1 MAVSDT
7 APPKIVLDR
16 VGKSFHGRSGAVAA
30 LAEFSLGVAANTF
43 VSVLGPSGCGKTT
56 VLRLIDGLVQPDT
69 GSVRVD
75 GEAPRP
81 GPKASFV
88 FQSFRLAPWLTVA
101 GNVMLPLEIQG
112 MAAEERRERAARYLA
127 LVGLERFAGSYP
139 NELSGGMKQRVAL
152 ARGLAAEPDILLMDE
167 PFASID
173 AQTRELM
180 QIELMR
186 IWTARKS
193 LVVFVTHSV
202 DEAVLLGDQVVLMSP
217 RPGRVLE
224 VLDVALPR
232 PRWQYDARAE
242 PEFVRLRSYLWERIS
257 SMVLADRNSDFFG
270 RDIGGTTAG
279 ARG

>member
-1 MAVSDT
+1 
-7 APPKIVLDR
+7 
-16 VGKSFHGRSGAVAA
+16 
-30 LAEFSLGVAANTF
+30 VAANTF

>member
-1 MAVSDT
+1 MT
-7 APPKIVLDR
+7 AAPKVVLDR
-16 VGKSFHGRSGAVAA
+16 VGKSFSGRSGSVAA
-30 LAEFSLGVAANTF
+30 LAEFSLDVAANTF

-81 GPKASFV
+81 GPKTSFV
-88 FQSFRLAPWLTVA
+88 FQSFRLAPWLTVS
-101 GNVMLPLEIQG
+101 GNVGLPLEIQG
-112 MAAEERRERAARYLA
+112 MAAEARRERIAHYLA
-127 LVGLERFAGSYP
+127 LVGLERFAESYP

-202 DEAVLLGDQVVLMSP
+202 DEAVLLGDKVVLMSP

-224 VLDVALPR
+224 VLDVPLPR

-257 SMVLADRNSDFFG
+257 SMVLADRDSDFFG

>member
-1 MAVSDT
+1 MMT
-7 APPKIVLDR
+7 GTPKVVLDR
-16 VGKSFHGRSGAVAA
+16 VSKSFSGRSGSVAA
-30 LAEFSLGVAANTF
+30 LAEFSLDVAANTF

-56 VLRLIDGLVQPDT
+56 VLRLIDGLVPPDT

-88 FQSFRLAPWLTVA
+88 FQSFRLAPWLTVS
-101 GNVMLPLEIQG
+101 GNIGLPLEIQG
-112 MAAEERRERAARYLA
+112 MAAEARRERIARYLA
-127 LVGLERFAGSYP
+127 LVGLERFADSYP

-202 DEAVLLGDQVVLMSP
+202 DEAVLLGDKVVLMSP

-224 VLDVALPR
+224 VLDVPLPR

-257 SMVLADRNSDFFG
+257 SMVLADRDSDFFG
-270 RDIGGTTAG
+270 RDLGGTTAG